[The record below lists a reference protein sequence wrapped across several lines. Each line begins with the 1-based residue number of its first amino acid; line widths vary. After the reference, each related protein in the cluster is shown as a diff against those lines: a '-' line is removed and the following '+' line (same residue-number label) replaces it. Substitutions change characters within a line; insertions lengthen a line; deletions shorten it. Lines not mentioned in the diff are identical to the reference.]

1 MQDIMLVSYSSSFQS
16 VAVDQCNCMV
26 AVVKRSDSQQLL
38 PRLAGGGRGRYAP
51 AHHQLRQLDKWSD
64 IVIHMT
70 QLPLHSDAVTTLRI
84 FFFIN
89 LKKLSTVLVNRTR
102 GRVKC

>member
-1 MQDIMLVSYSSSFQS
+1 MQDIMLVSSSSFQS
-16 VAVDQCNCMV
+16 VAVGQGNCMV
-26 AVVKRSDSQQLL
+26 AVVKRSDPQQLL
-38 PRLAGGGRGRYAP
+38 PLLYGGDRGRHAH

-84 FFFIN
+84 FFLLI
-89 LKKLSTVLVNRTR
+89 
-102 GRVKC
+102 

>member
-1 MQDIMLVSYSSSFQS
+1 MQDIMLVSSSSFQS
-16 VAVDQCNCMV
+16 VPVDQGNCMV
-26 AVVKRSDSQQLL
+26 AMVKRSDPQQLL
-38 PRLAGGGRGRYAP
+38 PRLAGGGRGRHAP

-84 FFFIN
+84 FFLLI
-89 LKKLSTVLVNRTR
+89 
-102 GRVKC
+102 

>member
-1 MQDIMLVSYSSSFQS
+1 MQDIMLVSSSSFQS
-16 VAVDQCNCMV
+16 VAVDQGNCMV

-38 PRLAGGGRGRYAP
+38 PRLAGGGRGRHAP

-84 FFFIN
+84 FFLLIWKNWVQFY
-89 LKKLSTVLVNRTR
+89 
-102 GRVKC
+102 